1 MPDTEKKLENLDMG
15 SAIRNPVDPISANLV
30 EVTVAQPDELADDEI
45 CLAIKEDELP
55 DTVLKAVIMGLAEEQ
70 SSLKTLRQKRQGE
83 GKDSSYISVKR
94 GMLLKYMSET
104 LIQRQTLTGYTGELD
119 LRGPRFR
126 EVFNMLL
133 TIISDTFDEIKVP
146 PEYKEMFFHA
156 LSKNLDGWEERA
168 EKLVKKM
175 TPKV

>member
-1 MPDTEKKLENLDMG
+1 MPDTERKLENLDLA
-15 SAIRNPVDPISANLV
+15 SAITNPVDPISANLV

-70 SSLKTLRQKRQGE
+70 SSLKSLRQKRQNE

-104 LIQRQTLTGYTGELD
+104 LIQRQTMTGYTGELD

-126 EVFNMLL
+126 EVFKMLL
-133 TIISDTFDEIKVP
+133 TIISDTFDEIKIP
-146 PEYKEMFFHA
+146 AEYKEMFFHA
-156 LSKNLDGWEERA
+156 LSRNLEGWEERA

-175 TPKV
+175 TPKG